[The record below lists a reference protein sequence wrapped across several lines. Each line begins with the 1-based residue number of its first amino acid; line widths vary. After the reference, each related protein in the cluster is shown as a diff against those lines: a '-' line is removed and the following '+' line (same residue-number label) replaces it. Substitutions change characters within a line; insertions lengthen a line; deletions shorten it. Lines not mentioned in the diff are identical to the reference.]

1 MTKTT
6 RLGKLLIG
14 AAVIL
19 PALAV
24 AGLIVESHYFL
35 IHIDQKQLLKWLAL
49 DAGVLV
55 VGLMLSRGEEL

>member
-24 AGLIVESHYFL
+24 AGLIVESHYLL
-35 IHIDQKQLLKWLAL
+35 IHIEQKQLWKWLAL
-49 DAGVLV
+49 DAGMFF
-55 VGLMLSRGEEL
+55 VGLMLSRGEDL

>member
-1 MTKTT
+1 MNKTT

-14 AAVIL
+14 AAVIV

-24 AGLIVESHYFL
+24 AALIVESHYFL
-35 IHIDQKQLLKWLAL
+35 IHIEQKQLLKWLAL

-55 VGLMLSRGEEL
+55 VGLMLSRGEDL

>member
-1 MTKTT
+1 MNKTA

-14 AAVIL
+14 AAVIV

-35 IHIDQKQLLKWLAL
+35 IHIEQKQLLKWLAV
-49 DAGVLV
+49 DAGVLIL
-55 VGLMLSRGEEL
+55 GLMLSRGEDL